1 MDAAIPGQRQASP
14 AAVPCGNAIELLE
27 NLSVDDVAIIAN
39 TDVTQDGDIHV
50 VAQEDHTA
58 IATKDVRPTG
68 MHGVES
74 VVNAVAVIASGA

>member
-27 NLSVDDVAIIAN
+27 NVSIDDVAVVTN
-39 TDVTQDGDIHV
+39 TDVAQHSDVHV
-50 VAQEDHTA
+50 VTEKHDTA
-58 IATKDVRPTG
+58 IAPQDMSSTG